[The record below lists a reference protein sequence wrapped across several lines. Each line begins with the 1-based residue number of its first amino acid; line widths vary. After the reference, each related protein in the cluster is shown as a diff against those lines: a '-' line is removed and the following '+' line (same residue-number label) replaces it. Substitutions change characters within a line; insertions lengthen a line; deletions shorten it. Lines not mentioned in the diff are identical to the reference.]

1 MKTLLYGLS
10 AASITAIPAFL
21 ATLAGCGMP
30 CKCPPPTELPF
41 PTSGSYTLGNVRE
54 GISYDTAWEES
65 SWADVT
71 TAQLDVGEDELVVTL
86 ELASGMT
93 VETIL
98 DITGSTFAF

>member
-1 MKTLLYGLS
+1 MKKLLSGLS
-10 AASITAIPAFL
+10 VASITAIPAFL

-30 CKCPPPTELPF
+30 CKCPPPAELPF
-41 PTSGSYTLGNVRE
+41 PTSGSYMLGNVSE
-54 GISYDTAWEES
+54 GLSYDTAWEDS

-71 TAQLDVGEDELVVTL
+71 AAQLDVGEDQLVITL

-98 DITGSTFAF
+98 DITGSAFAL